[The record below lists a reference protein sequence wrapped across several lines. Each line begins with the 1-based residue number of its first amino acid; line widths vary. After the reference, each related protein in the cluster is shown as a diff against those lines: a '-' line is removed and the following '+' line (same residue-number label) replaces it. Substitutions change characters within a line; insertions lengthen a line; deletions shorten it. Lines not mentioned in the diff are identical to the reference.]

1 MTDARPRTGTELLI
15 VDNSDDEWKVSTY
28 LRQWADL
35 SKQIDIATG
44 YFEIGGLLA
53 VDGAWQKVGDIRIL
67 MGDTSST
74 RTRKTLND
82 ALQAQAAKLDESI
95 EEAKKT
101 NHFLEGVPS
110 IVEAIASGQIKV
122 KIYRKRR
129 FHAKAYITH
138 ATQSVIGSF
147 GLVGSSNFTNPGL
160 NDNIELNVQ
169 LTGTQVPPLQ
179 AWFDELWDKAD
190 DVTTQMQET
199 IERHTRE
206 YTPFEVYARAL
217 QEFFRG
223 HELTASEWER
233 SESKMYP
240 RLDRYQQEG
249 YQAVMKIAHQH
260 GGAFLCDGVGLGKTF
275 VGLMLIERM
284 ILMESKRVL
293 LLAPKTA
300 LEGVWR
306 PHIDEYLPHI
316 GGDDTFSN
324 LKLMAH
330 TDINTKFQ
338 RETFERAAR
347 LADIVIIDEAHHF
360 RNQGGPETRYGML
373 YDMLGDAAA
382 GKKQIYM
389 LTATP
394 INNRLSDFRHLAEL
408 FTRRED
414 AYFAGTLAVPNL
426 KSYFA
431 QMEKDLKKKIELPEG
446 EGLSER
452 LSDVDEFLRAEAF
465 FQALVVQRSRA
476 YVRESQLQEG
486 KAATLFPDR
495 KPPQVAEYSM
505 KKAYGRLLTFFEAA
519 FDRDDPLFKLPV
531 YNPEPY
537 YIGPK
542 REENSELAFKKERG
556 KQNVVLIR
564 TNFLK
569 RFESSI
575 HAFTRS
581 CDRLLAKLE
590 AYTQLNAQTPEDHER
605 LQAWKTTNK
614 AVLENIISRQLEW
627 DGPEPETIDSDS
639 DVLLDEA
646 FIDEE
651 DRLDP
656 KLYNVPGILDDLFQ
670 DMDNVLQL
678 LRLAV
683 ETKTQKDDKVRKLIE
698 MLKSPALT
706 KEKVLIFTEFA
717 DTALYLERELKGA
730 GINGV
735 ECITGGQTGRAEYIK
750 RFAPYYNR
758 SSSAEQG
765 KNEIRVLISTDVLSE
780 GLNLQDATK
789 LINYDIHWNPV
800 RLMQRIGRVDRR
812 MNADI
817 EAAIKR
823 DHPERARGTVHYW
836 NFLPPEEI
844 KAILSLY
851 TKVTTKAL
859 LISSTLG
866 IEGRQLLSPDDLY
879 DDLRVLGNFEKELQG
894 AKSIEEAM
902 HLELGELLRADQNL
916 AAQLSALPNGVFSG
930 KERPKTGHAGVFFCY
945 SLPALDREKGEYTL
959 EAGTTKWYFQDSAS
973 SKILT
978 EPGDIIETIRT
989 SKGTERKATLPTKTL
1004 SEIRNEVERYI
1015 TNTYLKR
1022 IDAPVGVAP
1031 ELRCWMEVN

>member
-1 MTDARPRTGTELLI
+1 MTSARPRTGTELLI
-15 VDNSDDEWKVSTY
+15 VDNSDEEWKVAAY

-35 SKQIDIATG
+35 SKQFDIATG

-53 VDGAWQKVGDIRIL
+53 IDGAWQKVDDIRIL
-67 MGDTSST
+67 MGDTSGT
-74 RTRKTLND
+74 RTRKALND
-82 ALQAQAAKLDESI
+82 ALKAQSERLNESI
-95 EEAKKT
+95 EEVKKT
-101 NHFLEGVPS
+101 NHFLDGVPG
-110 IVEAIASGQIKV
+110 IVEGIANGQIKV

-138 ATQSVIGSF
+138 ATQAVVGSF
-147 GLVGSSNFTNPGL
+147 GLVGSSNLTAPGL

-179 AWFDELWDKAD
+179 AWYDELWNEAE
-190 DVTTQMQET
+190 DVTEQMLET
-199 IERHTRE
+199 IKRHTRE
-206 YTPFEVYARAL
+206 YSPFEVYARAL
-217 QEFFRG
+217 LEFFRG

-233 SESKMYP
+233 AESKMYT

-249 YQAVMKIAHQH
+249 YQALMKIARQH

-300 LEGVWR
+300 LDGVWK

-316 GGDDTFSN
+316 GSQDTFSN

-330 TDINTKFQ
+330 TDINTKSQ
-338 RETFERAAR
+338 RETFARAAK

-360 RNQGGPETRYGML
+360 RNQGGPETRYGIL
-373 YDMLGDAAA
+373 YDLLGDAAA
-382 GKKQIYM
+382 GKKQVYM

-394 INNRLSDFRHLAEL
+394 INNRLADFRHLAEL
-408 FTRRED
+408 FSRKDD
-414 AYFAGTLAVPNL
+414 AYFADTIGVSNL

-431 QMEKDLKKKIELPEG
+431 QMEKELKKRLKVPEG
-446 EGLSER
+446 EGLGER
-452 LSDVDEFLRAEAF
+452 LTEVDEFLRAEAF

-486 KAATLFPDR
+486 KEETLFPER
-495 KPPQVAEYSM
+495 RPPQVAAYSM
-505 KKAYGRLLTFFEAA
+505 KKAYGQLLTFFQAA
-519 FDRDDPLFKLPV
+519 FDKDDPLFKLPM

-542 REENSELAFKKERG
+542 RERDVALAFKEESG

-575 HAFTRS
+575 YAFTRS

-590 AYTQLNAQTPEDHER
+590 AYTNLNAQTPEERER
-605 LQAWKTTNK
+605 LKAWQTANK
-614 AVLENIISRQLEW
+614 RVLEDALSRQLEW
-627 DGPEPETIDSDS
+627 GGPEPEGVDDDSDI
-639 DVLLDEA
+639 LLDEELVDA
-646 FIDEE
+646 EE
-651 DRLDP
+651 
-656 KLYNVPGILDDLFQ
+656 KLNPQLYDVPRILDDLFQ

-698 MLKSPALT
+698 MLKSKDLAE
-706 KEKVLIFTEFA
+706 EKVLIFTEFA

-730 GINGV
+730 GIGGV

-758 SSSAEQG
+758 SNSAEQG
-765 KNEIRVLISTDVLSE
+765 KREIRVLISTDVLSE

-812 MNADI
+812 MNRDI
-817 EAAIKR
+817 ESVIKR
-823 DHPERARGTVHYW
+823 DHPERTRGIVHYW
-836 NFLPPEEI
+836 NFLPPDEL
-844 KAILSLY
+844 KDILSLY
-851 TKVTTKAL
+851 TRVTTKVL

-866 IEGRQLLSPDDLY
+866 IEGRQLLTPDDVY
-879 DDLRVLGNFEKELQG
+879 DDLRVLGKFEEELQG
-894 AKSIEEAM
+894 VKSVEEAM
-902 HLELGELLRADQNL
+902 HLELEELLRAD
-916 AAQLSALPNGVFSG
+916 AQLSQQLAELPNGVFSG
-930 KERPKTGHAGVFFCY
+930 KARPSDGHAGVFFCY
-945 SLPALDREKGEYTL
+945 ALPALDREKGEYTL
-959 EAGTTKWYFQDSAS
+959 DAGTTKWYFRDAGSA
-973 SKILT
+973 KILT
-978 EPGDIIETIRT
+978 EPADIIESIRSSRET
-989 SKGTERKATLPTKTL
+989 LRKTAMLPNTL
-1004 SEIRNEVERYI
+1004 SDIRNEVEKHI
-1015 TNTYLKR
+1015 KNSYLKR
-1022 IDAPVGVAP
+1022 VDAPIGVGP
-1031 ELRCWMEVN
+1031 ELRCWMEVS

>member
-1 MTDARPRTGTELLI
+1 MGEARARTGTELLI
-15 VDNSDDEWKVSTY
+15 VDNSDDEWKVSSY
-28 LRQWADL
+28 LRQWSDL
-35 SKQIDIATG
+35 SKQFDIATG

-53 VDGAWQKVGDIRIL
+53 IDGAWQKVGDIRIL

-95 EEAKKT
+95 EDAKKT
-101 NHFLEGVPS
+101 NHFLDGVPS
-110 IVEAIASGQIKV
+110 IVEAIASGQIKI

-179 AWFDELWDKAD
+179 AWFDELWDKAE

-233 SESKMYP
+233 SESKMYS

-300 LEGVWR
+300 LEGVWK
-306 PHIDEYLPHI
+306 PHIDDYLPHI
-316 GGDDTFSN
+316 GSQDTFSN

-330 TDINTKFQ
+330 TDINTKSQ

-373 YDMLGDAAA
+373 YDMLGDSAA

-408 FTRRED
+408 FTRKQD

-431 QMEKDLKKKIELPEG
+431 QMEKDLKKRIELPEG

-495 KPPQVAEYSM
+495 KPPKVAAYSL
-505 KKAYGRLLTFFEAA
+505 KKSYGRLLNFLEAA
-519 FDRDDPLFKLPV
+519 FDSDEPLFKLPV

-537 YIGPK
+537 YIGPP
-542 REENSELAFKKERG
+542 RERDTDLAFKEGRA

-590 AYTQLNAQTPEDHER
+590 AYALINAQTPEDYER
-605 LQAWKTTNK
+605 LKSWKTTNK
-614 AVLENIISRQLEW
+614 IILENKISRQLQWGAQE
-627 DGPEPETIDSDS
+627 PEPLDDDSDITLEEA
-639 DVLLDEA
+639 LLDS
-646 FIDEE
+646 E

-656 KLYNVPGILDDLFQ
+656 TLYDVPKILDDLYQ
-670 DMDNVLQL
+670 DMNNVLQIL
-678 LRLAV
+678 QLSA
-683 ETKTQKDDKVRKLIE
+683 ETEKQNDDKVRKLIE
-698 MLKSPALT
+698 LLKSPDLAT
-706 KEKVLIFTEFA
+706 EKVLIFTEFA
-717 DTALYLERELKGA
+717 DTALYLLDALNNAKVA
-730 GINGV
+730 GV
-735 ECITGGQTGRAEYIK
+735 ECITGGQTGRADYIK

-758 SSSAEQG
+758 SDSAKQG
-765 KNEIRVLISTDVLSE
+765 TQEIRVLISTDVLSE

-812 MNADI
+812 MNAEI

-823 DHPERARGTVHYW
+823 DHPERKRGIVNYW
-836 NFLPPEEI
+836 NFLPPDEL

-851 TKVTTKAL
+851 TKVTTKVL

-866 IEGRQLLSPDDLY
+866 IEGRQLLTPEDLY

-894 AKSIEEAM
+894 AKSVEEAM
-902 HLELGELLRADQNL
+902 HLALGDLLRADPNL
-916 AAQLSALPNGVFSG
+916 AAQLSALPNGMFSG
-930 KERPKTGHAGVFFCY
+930 KTKPKAGHAGVFFCY
-945 SLPALDREKGEYTL
+945 ALPALDRERGEYTL
-959 EAGTTKWYFQDSAS
+959 EAGATKWYFQEAAGSR
-973 SKILT
+973 ILT
-978 EPGDIIETIRT
+978 EPADIIESVRSSVTTPR
-989 SKGTERKATLPTKTL
+989 KTELSTKTL
-1004 SEIRNEVERYI
+1004 SEIRNEVERHI
-1015 TNTYLKR
+1015 TNSYLKR
-1022 IDAPVGVAP
+1022 IDAPVGVGP

>member
-53 VDGAWQKVGDIRIL
+53 IDGAWQNVGDIRIL

-95 EEAKKT
+95 EEAKKS

-110 IVEAIASGQIKV
+110 IVKAIESGQIKV

-179 AWFDELWDKAD
+179 AWFDELWEKAD
-190 DVTTQMQET
+190 DVTKQMQET
-199 IERHTRE
+199 IERHTRA

-233 SESKMYP
+233 SESKMYS

-249 YQAVMKIAHQH
+249 YQAVMKIAHRH

-300 LEGVWR
+300 LEGVWK

-316 GGDDTFSN
+316 GSQDTFSN

-330 TDINTKFQ
+330 TDINTKSQ

-408 FTRRED
+408 FTRRND

-431 QMEKDLKKKIELPEG
+431 QMERDLKKRIELPEG

-476 YVRESQLQEG
+476 YVRDSQLQEG

-519 FDRDDPLFKLPV
+519 FDREDPLFKLPV

-537 YIGPK
+537 YIGPD

-575 HAFTRS
+575 YAFTRS

-590 AYTQLNAQTPEDHER
+590 AYTLLNAQTPEDHER
-605 LQAWKTTNK
+605 LKAWKTTNK
-614 AVLENIISRQLEW
+614 AVLENALSRQLEW
-627 DGPEPETIDSDS
+627 GGPEPEGIDDDS

-646 FIDEE
+646 FIDAE

-656 KLYNVPGILDDLFQ
+656 KLYKVPEILDDLFQ

-698 MLKSPALT
+698 MLKGSALE

-717 DTALYLERELKGA
+717 DTALYLERELNEA
-730 GINGV
+730 GISGV
-735 ECITGGQTGRAEYIK
+735 ECITGGQTGRADYIK

-758 SSSAEQG
+758 SNSAEQG
-765 KNEIRVLISTDVLSE
+765 KKEIRVLISTDVLSE

-817 EAAIKR
+817 EAEIKR
-823 DHPERARGTVHYW
+823 DHPERTRGIVHYW

-859 LISSTLG
+859 LISRTLG
-866 IEGRQLLSPDDLY
+866 IEGRQLLSPDDLF
-879 DDLRVLGNFEKELQG
+879 DDLRVLGNFERELQG

-902 HLELGELLRADQNL
+902 HLELGELMRADPNL
-916 AAQLSALPNGVFSG
+916 SAQLEALPNGVFSG
-930 KERPKTGHAGVFFCY
+930 KERPKAGHAGVFFCY
-945 SLPALDREKGEYTL
+945 ALPALDREKGEYTL
-959 EAGTTKWYFQDSAS
+959 EAGATKWYFQEAAGSR
-973 SKILT
+973 ILT
-978 EPGDIIETIRT
+978 EPADIIESIRSSVT
-989 SKGTERKATLPTKTL
+989 TPRKTELPTKTL
-1004 SEIRNEVERYI
+1004 SEIRNEVERHI
-1015 TNTYLKR
+1015 TNSYLKR
-1022 IDAPVGVAP
+1022 IDAPVGVGP

>member
-1 MTDARPRTGTELLI
+1 
-15 VDNSDDEWKVSTY
+15 
-28 LRQWADL
+28 
-35 SKQIDIATG
+35 
-44 YFEIGGLLA
+44 
-53 VDGAWQKVGDIRIL
+53 
-67 MGDTSST
+67 
-74 RTRKTLND
+74 
-82 ALQAQAAKLDESI
+82 
-95 EEAKKT
+95 
-101 NHFLEGVPS
+101 
-110 IVEAIASGQIKV
+110 
-122 KIYRKRR
+122 
-129 FHAKAYITH
+129 
-138 ATQSVIGSF
+138 
-147 GLVGSSNFTNPGL
+147 
-160 NDNIELNVQ
+160 
-169 LTGTQVPPLQ
+169 
-179 AWFDELWDKAD
+179 
-190 DVTTQMQET
+190 
-199 IERHTRE
+199 
-206 YTPFEVYARAL
+206 
-217 QEFFRG
+217 
-223 HELTASEWER
+223 
-233 SESKMYP
+233 MYS

-293 LLAPKTA
+293 LLATKTA
-300 LEGVWR
+300 LEGVWK
-306 PHIDEYLPHI
+306 PHIDDYLPHI
-316 GGDDTFSN
+316 GSQDTFSN

-330 TDINTKFQ
+330 TDINTKSQ

-408 FTRRED
+408 FTRKDD

-426 KSYFA
+426 RSHFA
-431 QMEKDLKKKIELPEG
+431 QMEKELKKRINRPDG
-446 EGLSER
+446 EGLNES
-452 LSDVDEFLRAEAF
+452 LGDVDEFLRTEEF

-486 KAATLFPDR
+486 KEATLFPDR
-495 KPPQVAEYSM
+495 RPPQVAAYSM

-542 REENSELAFKKERG
+542 RERNSELAFKEERG

-575 HAFTRS
+575 YAFTRS

-590 AYTQLNAQTPEDHER
+590 AYTLLNAQTPEDHER
-605 LQAWKTTNK
+605 LKAWKTTNK
-614 AVLENIISRQLEW
+614 TVLENAISRQLEW
-627 DGPEPETIDSDS
+627 GGPEPEGIDDDS

-646 FIDEE
+646 LIDAE

-656 KLYNVPGILDDLFQ
+656 KIYNVSGILDDLFQ

-683 ETKTQKDDKVRKLIE
+683 ETKTQKDDKIRKLIE
-698 MLKSPALT
+698 MLKSPSLE

-717 DTALYLERELKGA
+717 DTALYLERELNQA
-730 GINGV
+730 QISGV
-735 ECITGGQTGRAEYIK
+735 ECITGGQTGRADYIK

-758 SSSAEQG
+758 SNSAEQG
-765 KNEIRVLISTDVLSE
+765 KKEIRVLISTDVLSE

-789 LINYDIHWNPV
+789 IINYDIHWNPV

-817 EAAIKR
+817 ETAIRR
-823 DHPERARGTVHYW
+823 DHPERIRGTVHLW
-836 NFLPPEEI
+836 NFLPPDELKE
-844 KAILSLY
+844 ILSLY
-851 TKVTTKAL
+851 TRVTTKVL

-866 IEGRQLLSPDDLY
+866 IEGRQLLTPDDSY
-879 DDLRVLGNFEKELQG
+879 DDLRVLGDFEKELQG
-894 AKSIEEAM
+894 TKSVEEAM
-902 HLELGELLRADQNL
+902 HLELGDLMRADPEL
-916 AAQLSALPNGVFSG
+916 AAQLAALPNGIFSG
-930 KERPKTGHAGVFFCY
+930 KIKPKAGHAGVFFCY
-945 SLPALDREKGEYTL
+945 ALPALDREKSEYTL
-959 EAGTTKWYFQDSAS
+959 AAGATKWYFQEAAGSR
-973 SKILT
+973 ILT
-978 EPGDIIETIRT
+978 EPADIIDSIRSSAT
-989 SKGTERKATLPTKTL
+989 TPRKTELPTKTL
-1004 SEIRNEVERYI
+1004 SEIRNEVERHI

-1022 IDAPVGVAP
+1022 IDAPVGVGP

>member
-1 MTDARPRTGTELLI
+1 MGEARARTGTELLI
-15 VDNSDDEWKVSTY
+15 VDNSDDEWKVSSY
-28 LRQWADL
+28 LRQWSDL
-35 SKQIDIATG
+35 SKQFDIATG

-53 VDGAWQKVGDIRIL
+53 LDGAWQKVGDIRIL

-74 RTRKTLND
+74 RTRKSLND

-101 NHFLEGVPS
+101 NHFLDGVPS

-179 AWFDELWDKAD
+179 AWFDELWEKAE

-206 YTPFEVYARAL
+206 YSPFEVYARAL

-233 SESKMYP
+233 SESKMYS

-249 YQAVMKIAHQH
+249 YQALMKIAHQH

-300 LEGVWR
+300 LEGVWK
-306 PHIDEYLPHI
+306 PHIDDYLPHI
-316 GGDDTFSN
+316 GSQDTFSN

-330 TDINTKFQ
+330 TDINSKSQ

-347 LADIVIIDEAHHF
+347 LADIVVIDEAHHF

-431 QMEKDLKKKIELPEG
+431 QMEKDLKKRIELPEG

-486 KAATLFPDR
+486 KEATLFPDR

-537 YIGPK
+537 YIGPN

-590 AYTQLNAQTPEDHER
+590 AYTLLNAQTLEDHER

-614 AVLENIISRQLEW
+614 AVLENKISRQLEW
-627 DGPEPETIDSDS
+627 DGPELETIDSDS

-646 FIDEE
+646 FINEE

-698 MLKSPALT
+698 MLKSPTLAS
-706 KEKVLIFTEFA
+706 EKVLIFTEFA
-717 DTALYLERELKGA
+717 DTALYLERELKA
-730 GINGV
+730 AEISGV
-735 ECITGGQTGRAEYIK
+735 ECITGGQTGRADYIK
-750 RFAPYYNR
+750 RFSPYYNR
-758 SSSAEQG
+758 SNSAEQG
-765 KNEIRVLISTDVLSE
+765 KKEIRVLISTDVLSE

-844 KAILSLY
+844 KSILSLY

-866 IEGRQLLSPDDLY
+866 IEGRQLLSPDDLFN
-879 DDLRVLGNFEKELQG
+879 DLRVLGNFEKELQG
-894 AKSIEEAM
+894 TKSVEEAM
-902 HLELGELLRADQNL
+902 HLELGELMRADPKL
-916 AAQLSALPNGVFSG
+916 AAQLAALPNGIFSG
-930 KERPKTGHAGVFFCY
+930 KIKPKEGLKGVFFCY
-945 SLPALDREKGEYTL
+945 ALPALDREKGEYTR
-959 EAGTTKWYFQDSAS
+959 EAGATKWYFQEAAGSQ
-973 SKILT
+973 ILT
-978 EPGDIIETIRT
+978 EPADIIESIRSSAT
-989 SKGTERKATLPTKTL
+989 TPRKTELSTKTL
-1004 SEIRNEVERYI
+1004 SEIRNEVERHI
-1015 TNTYLKR
+1015 TNSYLKR

-1031 ELRCWMEVN
+1031 ELRCWMEVY

>member
-1 MTDARPRTGTELLI
+1 MVDARPRTGTELLI
-15 VDNSDDEWKVSTY
+15 VDNSDDEWKVSSY
-28 LRQWADL
+28 LRQWSDL
-35 SKQIDIATG
+35 SKQFDIATG

-53 VDGAWQKVGDIRIL
+53 IDGAWQKVGEIRIL

-82 ALQAQAAKLDESI
+82 ALQAQAEKLDESI
-95 EEAKKT
+95 EDAKKT
-101 NHFLEGVPS
+101 NHFLDGVPG

-138 ATQSVIGSF
+138 GTSPVVGSF

-179 AWFDELWDKAD
+179 AWFDELWEKAE

-223 HELTASEWER
+223 HELTASEWEL
-233 SESKMYP
+233 SESKMYS

-300 LEGVWR
+300 LEGVWK
-306 PHIDEYLPHI
+306 PHIDDYLPHI
-316 GGDDTFSN
+316 GSLDTFSN

-330 TDINTKFQ
+330 TDINTKSQ

-431 QMEKDLKKKIELPEG
+431 KMEKDLKKRIELPEG

-486 KAATLFPDR
+486 KEATLFPDR

-590 AYTQLNAQTPEDHER
+590 AYTQLNAQTPQDHER

-614 AVLENIISRQLEW
+614 AVLENKISRQLEW
-627 DGPEPETIDSDS
+627 DGPELETIDSDS

-698 MLKSPALT
+698 MLKSPTLT
-706 KEKVLIFTEFA
+706 SEKVLIFTEFA
-717 DTALYLERELKGA
+717 DTALYLERELKAA
-730 GINGV
+730 GISGV

-765 KNEIRVLISTDVLSE
+765 KKEIRVLISTDVLSE

-817 EAAIKR
+817 EAAIRR

-859 LISSTLG
+859 LISRTLG
-866 IEGRQLLSPDDLY
+866 IEGRQIFSPDDSFN
-879 DDLRVLGNFEKELQG
+879 DLRVLGEFEEKLQG
-894 AKSIEEAM
+894 TKSIEEAM
-902 HLELGELLRADQNL
+902 HLELGELLLSDPNL
-916 AAQLSALPNGVFSG
+916 AAHLEALPNGVFSG
-930 KERPKTGHAGVFFCY
+930 KERPKPGHVGVFFCY
-945 SLPALDREKGEYTL
+945 ALPALDREKSEYTL
-959 EAGTTKWYFQDSAS
+959 EAGVTKWYFQDAAS
-973 SKILT
+973 SRILT

-989 SKGTERKATLPTKTL
+989 SKGTDRKATWPTKTL
-1004 SEIRNEVERYI
+1004 SEIRQEVERHI
-1015 TNTYLKR
+1015 TNSYLKR

>member
-1 MTDARPRTGTELLI
+1 MGEARARTGTELLI
-15 VDNSDDEWKVSTY
+15 VDNSDDEWKVSSY
-28 LRQWADL
+28 LRQWSDL
-35 SKQIDIATG
+35 SKQFDIATG

-53 VDGAWQKVGDIRIL
+53 IDGAWQKVGDIRIL

-82 ALQAQAAKLDESI
+82 ALQAQASKLDESI

-101 NHFLEGVPS
+101 NHFLDGVPS
-110 IVEAIASGQIKV
+110 IVDAIASGQIKV

-179 AWFDELWDKAD
+179 AWFDELWDKAE

-233 SESKMYP
+233 SESKMYS

-300 LEGVWR
+300 LEGVWK
-306 PHIDEYLPHI
+306 PHIDDYLPHI
-316 GGDDTFSN
+316 GSQDTFSN

-330 TDINTKFQ
+330 TDINTKSQ

-408 FTRRED
+408 FTRRDD

-431 QMEKDLKKKIELPEG
+431 QMEKDLKKRIALPEG

-452 LSDVDEFLRAEAF
+452 LSDIDEFLRAEAF

-486 KAATLFPDR
+486 KEATLFPDR
-495 KPPQVAEYSM
+495 RPPQVAEYSM

-542 REENSELAFKKERG
+542 RERNTELAFKEERG

-575 HAFTRS
+575 YAFTRS

-590 AYTQLNAQTPEDHER
+590 AYTLLNAQTPGDHER
-605 LQAWKTTNK
+605 LKAWKTSNK
-614 AVLENIISRQLEW
+614 AVLENAVSRQLEW
-627 DGPEPETIDSDS
+627 GGPEPEGIDEDSDI
-639 DVLLDEA
+639 LLDEA
-646 FIDEE
+646 LIDAE

-656 KLYNVPGILDDLFQ
+656 EIYNVPGILDDLFQ

-683 ETKTQKDDKVRKLIE
+683 ETKTQKDDKIRKLIE
-698 MLKSPALT
+698 MLKSPPLE

-717 DTALYLERELKGA
+717 DTALYLQRELNEA
-730 GINGV
+730 GISGV
-735 ECITGGQTGRAEYIK
+735 ECITGGQTGRADYIK

-758 SSSAEQG
+758 SNSKEQG
-765 KNEIRVLISTDVLSE
+765 KKEIRVLISTDVLSE

-789 LINYDIHWNPV
+789 IINYDIHWNPV

-817 EAAIKR
+817 ETAIRR
-823 DHPERARGTVHYW
+823 DHPERIRGTVHLW
-836 NFLPPEEI
+836 NFLPPDELKE
-844 KAILSLY
+844 ILSLY
-851 TKVTTKAL
+851 TRVTSKVL

-866 IEGRQLLSPDDLY
+866 IEGRQLLTPDDSY
-879 DDLRVLGNFEKELQG
+879 DDLRVLGDFEKELQG
-894 AKSIEEAM
+894 TKSVEEAM
-902 HLELGELLRADQNL
+902 HLELGDLMRADPNL
-916 AAQLSALPNGVFSG
+916 AAQLLALPNGIFSG
-930 KERPKTGHAGVFFCY
+930 KEQAKAGHTGVFFCY
-945 SLPALDREKGEYTL
+945 ALPALDREKGEYTL
-959 EAGTTKWYFQDSAS
+959 DAGVTKWYFQEAVS

-978 EPGDIIETIRT
+978 EPSDIIESIRSSHST
-989 SKGTERKATLPTKTL
+989 PRKTTMPQKTL
-1004 SEIRNEVERYI
+1004 SDIRVDVERHI